1 MVAVFGGVFAVGG
14 GGQSVKPIHD
24 PKTDR
29 RAGRARGGA
38 VGRGVGRYHGAG
50 YVAFDL
56 VNVRLGKEVATKYQ
70 ELGTH
75 HGY

>member
-56 VNVRLGKEVATKYQ
+56 VNVRLGKVVATKYQ